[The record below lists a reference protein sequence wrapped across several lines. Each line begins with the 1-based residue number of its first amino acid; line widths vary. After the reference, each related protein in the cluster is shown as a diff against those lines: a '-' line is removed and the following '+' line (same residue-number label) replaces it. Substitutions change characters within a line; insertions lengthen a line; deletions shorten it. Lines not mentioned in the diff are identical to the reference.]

1 MNPYRQTISI
11 SRGECDKQ
19 CMESSAKPQR
29 RKGHRKAAG
38 SSVIHVE
45 VKDGLGDSRYV
56 IANLVDVIG
65 GGCGLALMTM
75 LQPGST
81 VVLRG
86 RFGENRTMDCLK
98 AGVKWCVQKT
108 DGTFRVGLEFLDHH
122 CSTFVLDEEQTES
135 ASPDCYEVMQ
145 LSPNADPVTVSRV
158 YRMLAFRYHPDNKET
173 GNSEMFLR
181 LSEAHQILND
191 PKKRADYDA
200 ARRGPQRLRTKNFD
214 QLSPSAGKEREK
226 RRNLEN
232 VTAAYLGLASQES
245 TVCLEG

>member
-1 MNPYRQTISI
+1 
-11 SRGECDKQ
+11 
-19 CMESSAKPQR
+19 MESTGKPQR
-29 RKGHRKAAG
+29 RRGHRKPAG

-45 VKDGLGDSRYV
+45 TKDGLGDSRYV

-86 RFGENRTMDCLK
+86 RFGENRTLDYLK

-108 DGTFRVGLEFLDHH
+108 DGTFRVGLEFLDNA
-122 CSTFVLDEEQTES
+122 STFTLDEEQADCITPAGSQLAGSQLE
-135 ASPDCYEVMQ
+135 CYEVMQ
-145 LSPNADPVTVSRV
+145 LSPNADAETVSRV

-181 LSEAHQILND
+181 LSEAHQILSD
-191 PKKRADYDA
+191 PEKRANYDA
-200 ARRGPQRLRTKNFD
+200 PHRGPKRTAMSSVN
-214 QLSPSAGKEREK
+214 ARAK

-232 VTAAYLGLASQES
+232 VTAAYLGLAALES

>member
-1 MNPYRQTISI
+1 
-11 SRGECDKQ
+11 
-19 CMESSAKPQR
+19 MESTAKLQR
-29 RKGHRKAAG
+29 RKGYRKQAA

-45 VKDGLGDSRYV
+45 MKDGMGDSRYV

-86 RFGENRTMDCLK
+86 RFGENHTLDYLK

-108 DGTFRVGLEFLDHH
+108 DGTFRVGLEFLDNA
-122 CSTFVLDEEQTES
+122 STFTLDEEQADCITPAGSQLAGSQLE
-135 ASPDCYEVMQ
+135 CYEVMQ
-145 LSPNADPVTVSRV
+145 LSPNADAETVSRV
-158 YRMLAFRYHPDNKET
+158 YRILAFRYHPDNKET

-181 LSEAHQILND
+181 LSEAHQILSD
-191 PKKRADYDA
+191 PEKRANYDA
-200 ARRGPQRLRTKNFD
+200 PHRGPKRTAMSSVN
-214 QLSPSAGKEREK
+214 ARAK

-232 VTAAYLGLASQES
+232 VTAAYLGLAALES

>member
-1 MNPYRQTISI
+1 
-11 SRGECDKQ
+11 
-19 CMESSAKPQR
+19 MEATAKAQR
-29 RKGHRKAAG
+29 RRGLRKPAG

-45 VKDGLGDSRYV
+45 MKDGMGDSRFV

-75 LQPGST
+75 LPPGST

-86 RFGENRTMDCLK
+86 RFGENRTLDYLK

-108 DGTFRVGLEFLDHH
+108 DGTFRVGLEFLDH
-122 CSTFVLDEEQTES
+122 CSTFILDQEQTGS
-135 ASPDCYEVMQ
+135 TSPDLYEVMQ
-145 LSPNADPVTVSRV
+145 LSPNADAETVSRV

-181 LSEAHQILND
+181 LSEAHQILSD
-191 PKKRADYDA
+191 AGKRANYDA
-200 ARRGPQRLRTKNFD
+200 SNRGATRLRTKHFD
-214 QLSPSAGKEREK
+214 NASPAAAKDREK

-232 VTAAYLGLASQES
+232 VTAAYLGLASVES
-245 TVCLEG
+245 TVRLEG

>member
-1 MNPYRQTISI
+1 M
-11 SRGECDKQ
+11 
-19 CMESSAKPQR
+19 
-29 RKGHRKAAG
+29 
-38 SSVIHVE
+38 IHVE
-45 VKDGLGDSRYV
+45 TKDGLGDSRYL
-56 IANLVDVIG
+56 IANLVDVLG

-86 RFGENRTMDCLK
+86 RFGENRSMDYLK

-122 CSTFVLDEEQTES
+122 CSTFTLDEEQTEQTN
-135 ASPDCYEVMQ
+135 PDFYEVMQ
-145 LSPNADPVTVSRV
+145 LSPNADAETVSRV

-181 LSEAHQILND
+181 LSDAHDILSD
-191 PKKRADYDA
+191 PEKRASYDA
-200 ARRGPQRLRTKNFD
+200 AHRGVKRASVSSGSTR
-214 QLSPSAGKEREK
+214 AK

-232 VTAAYLGLASQES
+232 VTAAYLGLASLEA

>member
-1 MNPYRQTISI
+1 
-11 SRGECDKQ
+11 
-19 CMESSAKPQR
+19 MESTAKPQR
-29 RKGHRKAAG
+29 RKGHRKPAG

-45 VKDGLGDSRYV
+45 IKDSLDDSRYV

-86 RFGENRTMDCLK
+86 RFGENRSLDYLK

-108 DGTFRVGLEFLDHH
+108 DGTFRVGLEFLDHG
-122 CSTFVLDEEQTES
+122 STFTLDEVRTEY
-135 ASPDCYEVMQ
+135 ARPVELDCYEVMQ
-145 LSPNADPVTVSRV
+145 LSPNADAETVSRV
-158 YRMLAFRYHPDNKET
+158 YRMLAFRYHPDNQET

-181 LSEAHQILND
+181 LSDAHQILSD
-191 PKKRADYDA
+191 PEKRANYDA
-200 ARRGPQRLRTKNFD
+200 AHRGAKRVRAKGFD
-214 QLSPSAGKEREK
+214 ASSPSAPKDREK

-232 VTAAYLGLASQES
+232 VTAAYLGLVSLES

>member
-1 MNPYRQTISI
+1 
-11 SRGECDKQ
+11 
-19 CMESSAKPQR
+19 MESTAKPQR
-29 RKGHRKAAG
+29 RRGHRKPAG

-45 VKDGLGDSRYV
+45 IKDGMGDSRSV

-86 RFGENRTMDCLK
+86 RFGENRALDYLK
-98 AGVKWCVQKT
+98 AGVKWCIQKA
-108 DGTFRVGLEFLDHH
+108 DGTFRVGLEFLDS
-122 CSTFVLDEEQTES
+122 CSTFILDEGQ
-135 ASPDCYEVMQ
+135 ADYAVPDCYEVMQ
-145 LSPNADPVTVSRV
+145 LSPNADAETISRV

-181 LSEAHQILND
+181 LSDAHQILSD
-191 PKKRADYDA
+191 PEKRANYDA
-200 ARRGPQRLRTKNFD
+200 AHRGPQRLRARNFD
-214 QLSPSAGKEREK
+214 KPSPSTAKEREK

-232 VTAAYLGLASQES
+232 VTAAYLGIESSAS